1 MLHPGWR
8 INLAT
13 AQSVVNLS
21 KIQQERDRPYVI
33 VWALSIVLVMRV
45 TPVLEQSIIALVE
58 SPHVMS
64 ALLHSVV

>member
-1 MLHPGWR
+1 
-8 INLAT
+8 
-13 AQSVVNLS
+13 
-21 KIQQERDRPYVI
+21 
-33 VWALSIVLVMRV
+33 MRV